1 MEDLDMQQLSVTLSI
16 PVPSDSIL
24 IKKIELEEL
33 EKAQL
38 VGVYWSMKDLEKRI
52 NKKSDWIKENIL
64 YPTKFKKELDVGSGG
79 FVYYPKSRGETWSFQ
94 ASKMADFLENHF
106 KDIFS

>member
-1 MEDLDMQQLSVTLSI
+1 MQQLSVTLSI
-16 PVPSDSIL
+16 PVPSNSIL
-24 IKKIELEEL
+24 IKKVELEKL

-64 YPTKFKKELDVGSGG
+64 YPSKFKKELDVGSGG
-79 FVYYPKSRGETWSFQ
+79 FVYYAESRGETWSFQ
-94 ASKMADFLENHF
+94 ASKMADFLEDHF

>member
-1 MEDLDMQQLSVTLSI
+1 MQQLSVTLSI
-16 PVPSDSIL
+16 PVPSDSVL
-24 IKKIELEEL
+24 IKKVELEEL
-33 EKAQL
+33 EKTQL
-38 VGVYWSMKDLEKRI
+38 VGTYWSMKDLERRI
-52 NKKSDWIKENIL
+52 NKKSDWIKENVL
-64 YPTKFKKELDVGSGG
+64 YPSKFKKELDVASGG

>member
-1 MEDLDMQQLSVTLSI
+1 MQQLSVTLSI
-16 PVPSDSIL
+16 PVPEDSVI
-24 IKKIELEEL
+24 IKKVELEEL
-33 EKAQL
+33 EKTQL
-38 VGVYWSMKDLEKRI
+38 VGTYWSMKDLESRI
-52 NKKSDWIKENIL
+52 NKKSDWIKENVL
-64 YPTKFKKELDVGSGG
+64 YPSKFKKELDVASGG

>member
-1 MEDLDMQQLSVTLSI
+1 MKMQQLSVTLTI
-16 PVPSDSIL
+16 PLPSDSIL

-33 EKAQL
+33 KQAQL

-52 NKKSDWIKENIL
+52 NKKSEWIKENIL
-64 YPTKFKKELDVGSGG
+64 YPSKFKKELDVEFGG

-94 ASKMADFLENHF
+94 ASKMANFLENHF

>member
-64 YPTKFKKELDVGSGG
+64 YPSKFKKELDVGSGG